1 MLFGNKTP
9 DTPQA
14 APAPANQ
21 PIVFDAT
28 TDNFED
34 TVMRA
39 SMDKPVIVDF
49 WAPWCGPC
57 KQLMPILESAVAAA
71 GGEVLLAKV
80 NLDEN
85 PELAQALRVQSVP
98 TVFGFVGGQPIDA
111 FQGVVPEGQ
120 IKDFIAKLIQA
131 SRAGKPD
138 AIDIPETL
146 KTAAQALASGD
157 TSTANT
163 LYMQILEQ
171 DEKNAKAFAG
181 LVRVFIA
188 SGELEQAEQLLNNA
202 PEDFAND
209 PALAEARTALELV
222 QNAPEAGE
230 LEKLQ
235 KAAIKKPKDHQ
246 AQIDLAEAQFA
257 AGHKEE
263 AVDTLIESIR
273 IDREWNEALARTTL
287 LKFFE
292 AMGHTDPL
300 STQGRKKLSSILF
313 S

>member
-9 DTPQA
+9 DTPHA
-14 APAPANQ
+14 ANAPANDSV
-21 PIVFDAT
+21 IFDAT
-28 TDNFED
+28 TADFEN

-39 SMDKPVIVDF
+39 SMEKPVIVDF

-57 KQLMPILESAVAAA
+57 KQLMPLLENAVAAA

-98 TVFGFVGGQPIDA
+98 TVFGFVGGQPVDA
-111 FQGVVPEGQ
+111 FQGVVPESK
-120 IKDFIAKLIQA
+120 IKEFVEKLVQT
-131 SRAGKPD
+131 SRAGNPA
-138 AIDIPETL
+138 AIDIPEAL
-146 KTAAQALASGD
+146 TAAAEALTVND
-157 TSTANT
+157 LSTANA
-163 LYMQILEQ
+163 LYMQILQQ
-171 DEKNAKAFAG
+171 DEKNAKAFSG

-188 SGELEQAEQLLNNA
+188 SGELEQAAQLLDNA
-202 PEDFAND
+202 PEDFAQE
-209 PALAEARTALELV
+209 PALAEARTALELA
-222 QNAPEAGE
+222 QNAPQAGE
-230 LEKLQ
+230 LEKLREAAE
-235 KAAIKKPKDHQ
+235 KAPEDHQ

-263 AVDTLIESIR
+263 AIDTLIESIR
-273 IDREWNEALARTTL
+273 IDREWNEALARATL

-292 AMGHTDPL
+292 AMGHANPL
-300 STQGRKKLSSILF
+300 SAQGRKKLSSILF